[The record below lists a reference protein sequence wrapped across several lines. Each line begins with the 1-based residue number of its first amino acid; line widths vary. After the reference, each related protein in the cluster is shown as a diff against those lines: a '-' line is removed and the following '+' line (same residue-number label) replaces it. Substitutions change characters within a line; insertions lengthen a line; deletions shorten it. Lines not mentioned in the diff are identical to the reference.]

1 MYIGIH
7 VKYLLF
13 LSDVNETLI
22 FSTDFSK
29 NPQIW
34 KFMKNHPMGRNFFR
48 MDGWTEDR
56 RIERR
61 TERRIERHD
70 EANSRFLNFAKA
82 PKTKFSVALMTVM
95 QGVNILFND
104 ALSY

>member
-1 MYIGIH
+1 
-7 VKYLLF
+7 
-13 LSDVNETLI
+13 
-22 FSTDFSK
+22 
-29 NPQIW
+29 
-34 KFMKNHPMGRNFFR
+34 MKVYEKSSNGTEFFR
-48 MDGWTEDR
+48 MDEWTEDR

-70 EANSRFLNFAKA
+70 KANSRFFDFAKA
-82 PKTKFSVALMTVM
+82 PKTKFSLALRTVM